1 MNAALK
7 QRLVGAVVLVALAVI
22 FLPMLL
28 DGSGA
33 REDIAREVQIPER
46 PEVPAVDLE
55 ATPEPVAPAEEPVAE
70 APDLVADAP
79 AEEREPASEPDPE
92 PDSAPASEPE
102 PDSEP
107 AADASDGPS
116 AWVVQTG
123 SFSRRENAE
132 AQRDRLQEAGFDAF
146 LNEAQ
151 RDDSRIWRVRVGP
164 IGREDDAHELR
175 DQLERDEDLAGIVVS
190 HP

>member
-1 MNAALK
+1 
-7 QRLVGAVVLVALAVI
+7 
-22 FLPMLL
+22 MLL

-46 PEVPAVDLE
+46 PEVPAADLE

-70 APDLVADAP
+70 APDVVADAP

-102 PDSEP
+102 PDPEP

-132 AQRDRLQEAGFDAF
+132 AQRDRLREAGLDAF
-146 LNEAQ
+146 LDEAQ
-151 RDDSRIWRVRVGP
+151 RDGSRIWRVRIGP